1 MATMEQM
8 QGVMNGLA
16 KIMGT
21 AKNKIKIEEFQKSIK
36 TYSTEK
42 EKMEALNEMI
52 QDSMDMEED
61 EIDDM

>member
-16 KIMGT
+16 NIMGT
-21 AKNKIKIEEFQKSIK
+21 AKNKIKIAEFQKSIK

>member
-8 QGVMNGLA
+8 QGVMNGMA

-36 TYSTEK
+36 TYTT
-42 EKMEALNEMI
+42 
-52 QDSMDMEED
+52 
-61 EIDDM
+61 